1 MTDPMDFAAPELNAR
16 TTIRAASVP
25 AARDADMIAYRLAE
39 LQCSPIRGGFD
50 AAHLQNIHHYLFQH
64 IDRRAGELR
73 KENFGAI
80 RASQLESS
88 IDRILDGLQSEN
100 HLRGLGTDAW
110 AQRAAEYTQE
120 LSALHPFSMGSE
132 IAIRE
137 FVAELAAKNGLTLE
151 WARLSGIGEP
161 DTVQLQQ
168 ETQSGQLRRLI
179 LLAMDDNPNRLRPT
193 RHVLDRGAHGALSL
207 SLLPL

>member
-1 MTDPMDFAAPELNAR
+1 
-16 TTIRAASVP
+16 
-25 AARDADMIAYRLAE
+25 
-39 LQCSPIRGGFD
+39 
-50 AAHLQNIHHYLFQH
+50 
-64 IDRRAGELR
+64 
-73 KENFGAI
+73 
-80 RASQLESS
+80 
-88 IDRILDGLQSEN
+88 
-100 HLRGLGTDAW
+100 
-110 AQRAAEYTQE
+110 
-120 LSALHPFSMGSE
+120 MGSE

-151 WARLSGIGEP
+151 WARSSGIGEP